1 MPPYHGLIT
10 AGLRNNRRIH
20 AIMPPNH
27 ISPVKRSRGLPTRM
41 VVNSPGQ
48 EMILSANQLSRNL
61 PGIHHQARELGNR
74 RVDMVNVLGES
85 FEHLD
90 DYERLS
96 EAALWVYSCIMSLEQ
111 MNYAPDPFGLRIT
124 TPSNPFAVRMDDVLE
139 ARAMGDW
146 QLEHQ
151 RAEQLLHLFQ
161 AVSDILQE
169 DRRRGALDGCLV
181 SEFLDTA
188 TFFTPYISSMLQGPG
203 MLLLLRAVATMSGH
217 DEMMLRHL
225 IRLIPRDEQRDLYDW
240 ALLYWQQ
247 ENMILGLQIV
257 DILR

>member
-10 AGLRNNRRIH
+10 AGLRNNRRMN

-27 ISPVKRSRGLPTRM
+27 INPVKRSRGLPTR
-41 VVNSPGQ
+41 VI
-48 EMILSANQLSRNL
+48 EMIMSANQLSRNL
-61 PGIHHQARELGNR
+61 PGIHHQAREMGNR
-74 RVDMVNVLGES
+74 RIDIVNLLDDS

-96 EAALWVYSCIMSLEQ
+96 EAALWVYACIVNLEH
-111 MNYAPDPFGLRIT
+111 MHYAPDPFGLRIT
-124 TPSNPFAVRMDDVLE
+124 APSNPFAVRMEDVLE
-139 ARAMGDW
+139 ARALGDY

-169 DRRRGALDGCLV
+169 DRRHGAPDGCLV
-181 SEFLDTA
+181 SEFLNTA
-188 TFFTPYISSMLQGPG
+188 AFFTPYISRMLQGPG

-217 DEMMLRHL
+217 DEMMLREL
-225 IRLIPRDEQRDLYDW
+225 IRLIPREEQRDLYDW
-240 ALLYWQQ
+240 AWIYWQQ

-257 DILR
+257 EILG